1 VREGEHR
8 VDRLRGRRIDR
19 VKIVI
24 PTISHA
30 PGGLNIRTPDG
41 VLDQEA
47 RLQDFKRDAMLAFV
61 RANNLNRIVLSG
73 GRQPKVGIITVGK
86 SYLDV
91 RQAMDELGL
100 DEVKAND
107 MGLRLYKVACPWP
120 LSQRELLEF
129 AQASTSSWWWRRSAR
144 SSRCRCARSSTA
156 PPTSRSA
163 SARRTRAATGSS
175 P

>member
-1 VREGEHR
+1 
-8 VDRLRGRRIDR
+8 
-19 VKIVI
+19 
-24 PTISHA
+24 
-30 PGGLNIRTPDG
+30 
-41 VLDQEA
+41 VLAQEA

-61 RANNLNRIVLSG
+61 RANNLNRIVLTG

-120 LSQRELLEF
+120 LSQRNSWTSP
-129 AQASTSSWWWRRSAR
+129 AASIS
-144 SSRCRCARSSTA
+144 
-156 PPTSRSA
+156 
-163 SARRTRAATGSS
+163 
-175 P
+175 